1 VNCNPLAILGY
12 IRLPVLSG
20 MNSPNFAIPQGA
32 WTHGNLLIASRDAA
46 LPPYCVK
53 CGRPADARLLRR
65 RFSWH
70 PSWVYIF
77 VLIALL
83 VYAILAT
90 VLSKRTTLQLPLCS
104 AHLEKYKM
112 LKIAAIVLLLGSIPE
127 MILAGSLLPENY
139 MGWGIAAG
147 FMALIAGLVCWILFN
162 GVLRINRIDEH
173 YGYFSKA
180 SDGFLAHLPPPP
192 PGMTLPS

>member
-1 VNCNPLAILGY
+1 MP
-12 IRLPVLSG
+12 
-20 MNSPNFAIPQGA
+20 MNSPNFAMPQGA
-32 WTHGNLLIASRDAA
+32 WARGNLLIASRDAA

-53 CGRPADARLLRR
+53 CGRPADASLLRR

-104 AHLEKYKM
+104 THLEKYKM

-127 MILAGSLLPENY
+127 MILAGSLLPESY
-139 MGWGIAAG
+139 TGWGIAAG
-147 FMALIAGLVCWILFN
+147 FMALIAGLVCWIL
-162 GVLRINRIDEH
+162 
-173 YGYFSKA
+173 
-180 SDGFLAHLPPPP
+180 
-192 PGMTLPS
+192 